1 MLKCSSI
8 LKKHNMHLYQ
18 EYVGDLNLVPI
29 STLNHCVMLST
40 PLSLSVP
47 VFLIYKADL
56 MHFSFYYFLIYF
68 LYFSSS
74 GDGLSFPYY
83 VESVVLYDNFLIMVF
98 FSIKLK
104 YRLWTRGL
112 ATETNKQKQ
121 NKETNKQTKKPSF
134 LQNLDAFRL
143 LKKPLTPTPVCTLDK
158 VNVTIP
164 ILS

>member
-104 YRLWTRGL
+104 YRL
-112 ATETNKQKQ
+112 
-121 NKETNKQTKKPSF
+121 
-134 LQNLDAFRL
+134 
-143 LKKPLTPTPVCTLDK
+143 
-158 VNVTIP
+158 
-164 ILS
+164 